1 MKERPPPTKEL
12 CLHLAE
18 IYYEMGMPQRS
29 WQYLLCWAAYEDYL
43 DIFWGINNV

>member
-1 MKERPPPTKEL
+1 MNSRPPPTKEL

-29 WQYLLCWAAYEDYL
+29 WQYVLGCL
-43 DIFWGINNV
+43 